1 MKRYG
6 HIYIWIIVGILFGF
20 GIFLAIRD
28 AEKRDLDLKYKQ
40 SECLPGEY
48 INSFKTDNEIE
59 HLICKMPNGLYW
71 DGYFFVRKH
80 IESEKQ

>member
-6 HIYIWIIVGILFGF
+6 HIYIWIIVGILFRF
-20 GIFLAIRD
+20 IIFLAIRD

-48 INSFKTDNEIE
+48 INSFKTDDGIE

-71 DGYFFVRKH
+71 NEYYFVRKH